1 MSESPRRQKYYFGR
15 TKSTGVS
22 GSTVFVEPESS
33 PATEILFSSSEMLGD
48 ARSTQFVLFL
58 STEWRPL
65 FARQNK
71 YFLRFADSGE
81 GVLDN
86 PMELLRRARIRFR
99 STKQVLLAREQFIK
113 NVWNCTRNGFGARKP
128 PAERSSR
135 PNVLYLSSGMPQG
148 AQTTVFVVPEKAMAL
163 KLRVSSSENSHR
175 SNHYIRSVSS
185 FLSAETITFVV
196 PIVFNVFLKR

>member
-1 MSESPRRQKYYFGR
+1 
-15 TKSTGVS
+15 
-22 GSTVFVEPESS
+22 
-33 PATEILFSSSEMLGD
+33 MLGD

-71 YFLRFADSGE
+71 YFLRFADSRE
-81 GVLDN
+81 GVLDD

-113 NVWNCTRNGFGARKP
+113 HIWNCTRNGFGARKP
-128 PAERSSR
+128 PAERSSK

-148 AQTTVFVVPEKAMAL
+148 AQTTIFVVPEKAMAL
-163 KLRVSSSENSHR
+163 KLRVSSAENNHR
-175 SNHYIRSVSS
+175 SNHCIRSVWESP
-185 FLSAETITFVV
+185 SAETITCVLPNVLRNFVD
-196 PIVFNVFLKR
+196 R